1 MAFSYV
7 QCYLV
12 ARHQGESSSGT
23 TSAGNPPHPMYEELG
38 LARKVEVDDVV
49 LMAISIELW
58 SLGVL
63 VLLR

>member
-1 MAFSYV
+1 M

-38 LARKVEVDDVV
+38 LARKVEIDD
-49 LMAISIELW
+49 I
-58 SLGVL
+58 VL
-63 VLLR
+63 VADSMKL